1 MAEQA
6 RSGFKGHQNYG
17 QYAGSY
23 VATIKDLSAHGRQ
36 TAGSQNFNQLQR
48 YQSEMKM
55 RAAVDSGDVNFDMG
69 LVPDKYKPQMEE
81 YILTRSRE
89 KAKYELQ
96 LERMREAGSMDDPM
110 YQELRMKSAAIS
122 NELGPEGSLTKA
134 WTAHNQG
141 AADYAKDSFEGA
153 VSIMSKSEN
162 LHALSALYSNELDL
176 QIVDGG
182 LNFGNDEM
190 GYSPQDEFP
199 NYFNADYTN
208 ATKIISQGEG
218 LFKKGEKLSDVD
230 KLQLSN
236 NFQEVLRKGGVE
248 TVLSLAFDPLITP
261 NESFLNY
268 NDPKYQELVELVQSD
283 DATMAGKA
291 MEILKKDLTDSYLT
305 NMSNQAESGFLQ
317 KNPINPG
324 PPTGADAF
332 ANLPFMTNG
341 KFDPKLFN
349 EVPEGGDLATTL
361 KTNQNKIL
369 NELNIIMDEVNF
381 SGRSTPPYS
390 ISQVIPGQGDS
401 EPMVSYL
408 PSNATSGTKSRVIPL
423 SRFMKMVNNKI
434 A

>member
-1 MAEQA
+1 MAEQV
-6 RSGFKGHQNYG
+6 RSGFKGHKNYG
-17 QYAGSY
+17 AYAGSY
-23 VATIKDLSAHGRQ
+23 VATIKDLSAYGRQ
-36 TAGSQNFNQLQR
+36 TAGSQNFNQLQK
-48 YQSEMKM
+48 YQAEQKM
-55 RAAVDSGDVNFDMG
+55 RTAVDSGDVNFDMG

-122 NELGPEGSLTKA
+122 NELGPEGSLTTA
-134 WTAHNQG
+134 WTNHNQG

-182 LNFGNDEM
+182 LHFGNDEM

-208 ATKIISQGEG
+208 ASKIISQGEG

-236 NFQEVLRKGGVE
+236 NFQEALRKGGIE

-268 NDPKYQELVELVQSD
+268 DDPKYQELVELVQSD
-283 DATMAGKA
+283 DATIAGKA
-291 MEILKKDLTDSYLT
+291 METLKKDLTDSYLT
-305 NMSNQAESGFLQ
+305 NMTNQAESGWLQ

-332 ANLPFMTNG
+332 ATLPFMTNG
-341 KFDPKLFN
+341 KFDSKLFN

-361 KTNQNKIL
+361 MTNKGKIM
-369 NELNIIMDEVNF
+369 NELNVILDEVNF
-381 SGRSTPPYS
+381 SGRSTPMFEVS
-390 ISQVIPGQGDS
+390 NVTPGQDGS
-401 EPMVSYL
+401 EPLVQYL
-408 PSNATSGTKSRVIPL
+408 PYGATSSAKPKSIPL
-423 SRFMKMVNNKI
+423 SRFMKMINNKI